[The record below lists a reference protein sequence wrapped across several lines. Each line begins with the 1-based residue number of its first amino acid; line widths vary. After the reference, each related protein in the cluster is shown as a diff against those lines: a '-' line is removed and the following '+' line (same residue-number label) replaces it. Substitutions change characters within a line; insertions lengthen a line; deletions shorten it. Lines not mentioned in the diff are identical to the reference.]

1 MSEVFYTTSSGEKKK
16 DTIRFAHPLETN
28 QIHIVLLLADCKD
41 IFVKTDCVVYDFDGE
56 PIDYIFDDSDY
67 V

>member
-16 DTIRFAHPLETN
+16 DTIRFAHPLEAK
-28 QIHIVLLLADCKD
+28 IYISDLFLAECKD
-41 IFVKTDCVVYDFDGE
+41 IFVKTDCVVYNSDGE